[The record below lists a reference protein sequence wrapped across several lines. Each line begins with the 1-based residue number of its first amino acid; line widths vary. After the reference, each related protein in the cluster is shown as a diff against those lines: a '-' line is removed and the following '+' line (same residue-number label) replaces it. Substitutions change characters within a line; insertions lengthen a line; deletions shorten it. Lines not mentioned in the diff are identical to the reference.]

1 METNND
7 KTVAIYA
14 IDDDFSA
21 KNVIELKDEVSY
33 DSDVA

>member
-14 IDDDFSA
+14 IGDDFMPY
-21 KNVIELKDEVSY
+21 NVLELKDQVSY